1 MHWLCC
7 FLLLTVRNS
16 FIGSTTLKRLSL
28 RVYILVVV
36 IDHLL
41 EPSQLSREILVLLT
55 ELLNGTKDLFDVG
68 TQL

>member
-1 MHWLCC
+1 M
-7 FLLLTVRNS
+7 VRNS

>member
-1 MHWLCC
+1 
-7 FLLLTVRNS
+7 
-16 FIGSTTLKRLSL
+16 
-28 RVYILVVV
+28 VYILVVV